1 MEIRVSDE
9 VYMELIIPSIF
20 LNMNLET
27 SFTARSLCHSVLW
40 DTPSTAD
47 QIELYSSICHR
58 FMGFQEAQ
66 VVKNPPAMRE
76 T

>member
-1 MEIRVSDE
+1 MSDE
-9 VYMELIIPSIF
+9 VYVALIVPSVF

-27 SFTARSLCHSVLW
+27 PFTAPSLCHSVLW

-47 QIELYSSICHR
+47 QIELHSSISHR

-66 VVKNPPAMRE
+66 MVKCLPTMRE